1 MDYQN
6 QHNKIRQKI
15 RKGDSS
21 TLWEAINIAKVN
33 LLSGISE
40 VIVMQSV
47 QTFLGEE
54 WPQAFVDY
62 FQEKVNNIA
71 NETLIPGNPKV
82 TVGNEFCFQY
92 KKSDKQ

>member
-54 WPQAFVDY
+54 
-62 FQEKVNNIA
+62 
-71 NETLIPGNPKV
+71 
-82 TVGNEFCFQY
+82 
-92 KKSDKQ
+92 